1 MSAEWMNVELPLIGT
16 PSRTELSAR
25 CHRRH
30 FVGDVLC
37 LRKKE
42 RDECHVSVGTVVHA
56 GAAEWWATASL
67 GDAKQAAREKYEE
80 LEGWITK
87 AEYTPEFVCEHLVS
101 RYTEQ
106 ASIAGLFEPEGWE
119 IVTIEERIILPLGPE
134 ATISFQLD
142 RLVQDQDH
150 KLVLVDTKTASHIDK
165 RWRSQWLL
173 NLQQKLYAYTVR
185 EHFGQP
191 LSAHFIEGLEK
202 SPKAPLEYVP
212 LPLWSDGELT
222 EAASLFRRLVQRDA
236 VLVAEATGAGGVV
249 DIDRLFELAVIA
261 TDFNPHDCFSY
272 GRECELY
279 KICTA
284 PVEERVGLL
293 EDEFEWVEPTFLE

>member
-1 MSAEWMNVELPLIGT
+1 MNINLPIIGT
-16 PSRTELSAR
+16 PSRTELAAR

-30 FVGDVLC
+30 FIGDVLC
-37 LRKKE
+37 LKRKK

-56 GAAEWWATASL
+56 GAAKWWGTSDV
-67 GDAKQAAREKYEE
+67 GAAIQRAHEEYEE
-80 LEGWITK
+80 LRQWITMP
-87 AEYTPEFVCEHLVS
+87 EYTPEFVCEHLIR

-106 ASIAGLFEPEGWE
+106 ASVAGLFEPEGWE
-119 IVTIEERIILPLGPE
+119 IVTIEERVVLNLGPE

-142 RLVQDQDH
+142 RLVQDADRQ
-150 KLVLVDTKTASHIDK
+150 LVLVDTKTAGRIDK
-165 RWRSQWLL
+165 RWRQQWVL
-173 NLQQKLYAYTVR
+173 NLQQKLYAYSVR
-185 EHFGQP
+185 EVYGRP
-191 LSAHFIEGLEK
+191 LTAHFIEGLEK

-236 VLVAEATGAGGVV
+236 ALVAEATGMGGVV
-249 DIDRLFELAVIA
+249 DLDRLYELAVVA

-272 GRECELY
+272 GRECEMF

-293 EDEFEWVEPTFLE
+293 KDEFEWVAPLFLD

>member
-1 MSAEWMNVELPLIGT
+1 MNIELPIIGT

-37 LRKKE
+37 LRKKD

-56 GAAEWWATASL
+56 GAAKWWSTGSVDTAMF
-67 GDAKQAAREKYEE
+67 AAREEYAA
-80 LEGWITK
+80 LEQWMTIP
-87 AEYTPEFVCEHLVS
+87 EYTPEFVCEHLIR

-106 ASIAGLFEPEGWE
+106 ASIAGIFEPEGWE
-119 IVTIEERIILPLGPE
+119 ILSIEERIVLPLGPE

-142 RLVQDQDH
+142 RLVQDEERR
-150 KLVLVDTKTASHIDK
+150 LVLVDTKTTSRIDK
-165 RWRSQWLL
+165 RWKSQWLL
-173 NLQQKLYAYTVR
+173 NLQQKLYSYSVR
-185 EHFGQP
+185 EVYGRP
-191 LSAHFIEGLEK
+191 LAAHFIEGLEK
-202 SPKAPLEYVP
+202 SPKATLEYVP
-212 LPLWSDGELT
+212 LPLWSDGELQ

-236 VLVAEATGAGGVV
+236 ALVAEAMGVGGVV
-249 DIDRLFELAVIA
+249 DLDRLFELAVTV

-272 GRECELY
+272 GRECELF

-293 EDEFEWVEPTFLE
+293 KDEFEWVQPTFLE